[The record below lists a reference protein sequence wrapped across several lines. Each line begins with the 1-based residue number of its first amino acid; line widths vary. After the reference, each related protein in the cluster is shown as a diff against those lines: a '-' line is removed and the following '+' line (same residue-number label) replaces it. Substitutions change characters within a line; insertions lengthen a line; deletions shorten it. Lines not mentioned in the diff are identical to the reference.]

1 MHDQDATRPRDAVF
15 WFDRKQRP
23 LAALEGSIHADVV
36 VVGAGM
42 MGLMCARTLRARG
55 QRVCVVEAE
64 TCGSGASGRSSGLIT
79 PDSELELRDLV
90 QQFGPEAARKL
101 WEFAL
106 GGVNAIHQA
115 VLEDQIDCDMQVQ
128 DALFVATTR
137 GGAQVVSTEHA
148 ARNAFGYPSTLY
160 SRESL
165 PEILGS
171 TAYFGALRF
180 GDTFGINAYDACAGL
195 RQRLLETGARIF
207 ERSPVTRI
215 LENGIETPGGSV
227 RAPAVIVCADRFL
240 PTLGL
245 ARREIYHVKTFLAI
259 SECLG
264 SADIDR
270 MFPCGP
276 LMVWGTDITYEYF
289 RLTGDGRLLIGGASL
304 ANMYSRRE
312 QQRAEQ
318 VVRLLTRYLTGRFPG
333 LRVKFAACWPGLIGV
348 SKDFAPVVGRHPRYP
363 SVHYAAGAAGLP
375 WAAALGRYL
384 AEKVLDGRDDVDAE
398 LSVDRRFPIGRHLQ
412 TVLGAPAAFA
422 ISHGMLKFSSK

>member
-1 MHDQDATRPRDAVF
+1 
-15 WFDRKQRP
+15 
-23 LAALEGSIHADVV
+23 
-36 VVGAGM
+36 M

-90 QQFGPEAARKL
+90 QQFEPDAARKL

-195 RQRLLETGARIF
+195 RQRLLETGAQIF

-227 RAPAVIVCADRFL
+227 RAPAVIICADRFV
-240 PTLGL
+240 PALGL
-245 ARREIYHVKTFLAI
+245 ARREIYHVNTFLAI

-264 SADIDR
+264 SSDIDR
-270 MFPCGP
+270 MFPRGP
-276 LMVWGTDITYEYF
+276 LMVWGTDITYKYF

-312 QQRAEQ
+312 KQRAEQ

-333 LRVKFAACWPGLIGV
+333 VRVKFAACWPGLIGV